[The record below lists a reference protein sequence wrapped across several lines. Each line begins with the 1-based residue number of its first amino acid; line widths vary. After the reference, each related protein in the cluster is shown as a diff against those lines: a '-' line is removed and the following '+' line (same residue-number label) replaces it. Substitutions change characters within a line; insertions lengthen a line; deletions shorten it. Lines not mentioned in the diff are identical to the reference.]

1 MLGQY
6 SSGRLGLK
14 CLTVAA
20 LFSIISPTAPW
31 AADSAVIFMYHR
43 FGENKHPRTNIRLE
57 QLDAHIQELKSGKY
71 TVMPLPDILAA
82 IRDRKQLPDRTI
94 GLTVDDAFKSLY
106 ETGWPR
112 LKEAGFPFTLFV
124 ATDAIDRRLPDYM
137 SWDQIRELRDAG
149 VTIGSQTA
157 SHLHMAYSRKAI
169 NKADMNKSNARFK
182 AELGAAPAMIAYPYG
197 EASNAVMRYA
207 RETGFTAGFG
217 QHSGVLYRGMD
228 EFYMPRF
235 ALNENYG
242 DMDRFRLAANALP
255 MRTKDVIPR
264 DTVLRHANN
273 PPRFGF
279 TVYGGATRYLD
290 KLSCYASGQ
299 GKISLVRLGKRR
311 IETRMQGAFRPG
323 RARINCTMP
332 AGKGRW
338 RWYGTQ
344 FIVLGPPPG

>member
-6 SSGRLGLK
+6 SNGRLGLK
-14 CLTVAA
+14 YIAAAA
-20 LFSIISPTAPW
+20 LFSVISPATAS

-43 FGENKHPRTNIRLE
+43 FGEDRYPSTNIRMQ

-71 TVMPLPDILAA
+71 NVMPVQDILAA
-82 IRDRKQLPDRTI
+82 IRDRKELPDRAI
-94 GLTVDDAFKSLY
+94 GITVDDAFKSLY

-112 LKEAGFPFTLFV
+112 LKAAGFPFTLFV
-124 ATDAIDRRLPDYM
+124 ATDAIDKGLPDYM
-137 SWDQIRELRDAG
+137 TWDQIREMRDAG

-157 SHLHMAYSRKAI
+157 SHLHMAYSRRAA
-169 NKADMNKSNARFK
+169 NKADLAKSNDRFK

-197 EASNAVMRYA
+197 EASNAVKRYA
-207 RETGFTAGFG
+207 RNAGFKAGFG

-242 DMDRFRLAANALP
+242 GMDRFRLAANALP

-264 DTVLRHANN
+264 NTLLRHANN

-279 TVYGGATRYLD
+279 TVYGGAMRYLD
-290 KLSCYASGQ
+290 KLNCYASGQ
-299 GKISLVRLGKRR
+299 GKIRLVRLGKRR
-311 IETRMQGAFRPG
+311 IETRLQGAFPPG

-332 AGKGRW
+332 AGGGRW

-344 FIVLGPPPG
+344 FVVFGAPPG